1 MGGIHIVTEPS
12 ATSSPRP
19 RNDVGEPGRDSVAR
33 RGTTT
38 PPVLASE
45 ILREDV
51 APLRPWDRA
60 FRVWDIALGLAVV
73 LAGVAVHAGM
83 VPSSPIGAWISYA
96 IGAALI
102 GLGMA
107 PLPYTARG
115 TGSLL
120 LGMLTVGLGL
130 ARLGPLDGLVAA
142 DQSPIWATAKVMA
155 ATALPAA
162 LLFRARYRAYLGARV
177 ALLVALAVALPAAA
191 NAGMTVAAGPLYA
204 SIAAGLTL
212 VAILTSLLGFMGEGT
227 TGASTAWAVFVVAI
241 FGAELMARSLWLGT
255 GWTAYLVDIRSGL
268 MLMVA
273 CIVTSKG
280 LFQLLAAAFAD
291 DARRVDVLRK
301 PAPSMHRLDAA
312 D

>member
-1 MGGIHIVTEPS
+1 MTEPS

-19 RNDVGEPGRDSVAR
+19 KNDVSEPGRDSGAR

-45 ILREDV
+45 VLREEV

-60 FRVWDIALGLAVV
+60 FRVWDIALGLAVMIGGV
-73 LAGVAVHAGM
+73 FSHAGV
-83 VPSSPIGAWISYA
+83 VPSSPMGPWIAYA
-96 IGAALI
+96 IGVGLIAL
-102 GLGMA
+102 GLV
-107 PLPYTARG
+107 PLPYVARG

-120 LGMLTVGLGL
+120 LGMLTVGFGL
-130 ARLGPLDGLVAA
+130 AGLGPLDGLVASN
-142 DQSPIWATAKVMA
+142 QSPFWAAAKVMA

-191 NAGMTVAAGPLYA
+191 NAGMTVATGPLYA

-227 TGASTAWAVFVVAI
+227 TGASTAWAVFVVLI

-268 MLMVA
+268 MLIVA

-280 LFQLLAAAFAD
+280 LFQLLASAFAA

-301 PAPSMHRLDAA
+301 RAPSIHRMDAA